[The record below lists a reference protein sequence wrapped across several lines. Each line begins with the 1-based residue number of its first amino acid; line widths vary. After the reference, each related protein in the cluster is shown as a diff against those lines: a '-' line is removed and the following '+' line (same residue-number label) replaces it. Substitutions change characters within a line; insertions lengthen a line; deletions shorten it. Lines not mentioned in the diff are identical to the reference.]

1 MSLARVL
8 IAAGSGI
15 NMKARTHLLIIA
27 GCAIVGAVGA
37 NYATNYFVA
46 QTSSPPQGS
55 RPAIGGAYTLT
66 NHRGETITD
75 QTFRGKT
82 QLVFFGFTHCPD
94 ICPTALTLVSDLL
107 EQIGPA
113 ASQVQPLFITVDPER
128 DTPEVM
134 ARYVEAFHPSMV
146 GLTGTSEQVAAAAA
160 AFRVFYR
167 KAPRP
172 DGDYFMEHSG
182 SIYVMAPDGAFRGT
196 LDIHE
201 LPEIARDRLLKIL
214 GQSSASS

>member
-1 MSLARVL
+1 MQRSRT
-8 IAAGSGI
+8 AATGNA
-15 NMKARTHLLIIA
+15 NMKTRTYLLIIA
-27 GCAIVGAVGA
+27 ACAIVGTAGA
-37 NYATNYFVA
+37 NYAVNYFIA
-46 QTSSPPQGS
+46 PTSAPQGS

-66 NHRGETITD
+66 NHRGETVTD
-75 QTFRGKT
+75 RTFRGKT

-107 EQIGPA
+107 EQIGSA

-146 GLTGTSEQVAAAAA
+146 GLTGTPEQVAAAAA
-160 AFRVFYR
+160 AFKVFYR

-182 SIYVMAPDGAFRGT
+182 SIYVMAPDGVFRGT

-201 LPEIARDRLLKIL
+201 SPDVARDRLLKIL
-214 GQSSASS
+214 GPSSASS